1 MKKII
6 VMQMKNQQI
15 LKCSEGIL
23 WRSNGQDRVISL
35 LWLQSLVREL
45 RSHKPRSKVKKKKKR
60 GVGVGGR
67 FREEH
72 LTVTYNNNQ
81 TLSITC
87 VPTVENPMNGEQK
100 MYSNIRAYK
109 IKGGRGVRSEK
120 FSYRMFNSK
129 TYCS

>member
-1 MKKII
+1 MFRGNSLAVQWLGPGDFTAVASISGQGTKIT
-6 VMQMKNQQI
+6 QATQQ
-15 LKCSEGIL
+15 S
-23 WRSNGQDRVISL
+23 Q
-35 LWLQSLVREL
+35 
-45 RSHKPRSKVKKKKKR
+45 KKKR

-109 IKGGRGVRSEK
+109 IKGGRGMRSEK